1 MILQC
6 LLLVSLR
13 AGSLMRIRGNYVGL
27 VVSGVVSVSVW
38 FRSKERPRNGIFGFN
53 DGRNGMRA
61 KK

>member
-13 AGSLMRIRGNYVGL
+13 TGSLMRIRGNYFGL
-27 VVSGVVSVSVW
+27 VVACLVSSSVW
-38 FRSKERPRNGIFGFN
+38 FRSKERPRIRIFGFN
-53 DGRNGMRA
+53 GGRDGTRA